1 MAMPLAQRRAV
12 EQVFLGK
19 ALNDTTVTEALTVLG
34 KLIED
39 AIGGRWSAEYKKPVY
54 LNIFRD
60 QMNKV
65 RVQIGP

>member
-1 MAMPLAQRRAV
+1 LLSKPQRLSAV
-12 EQVFLGK
+12 EQVLLGK
-19 ALNDTTVTEALTVLG
+19 ALDEASVADALTVLG

-65 RVQIGP
+65 QAQIGQ